1 MLIPSLQECL
11 VMLDQ
16 VHMPDH
22 IRAHSRLVYRVAL
35 TLTDNLVDGGVD
47 LNRPLI
53 IAAALLHDITKPRSF
68 ETRENHAQTGGEY
81 MTAMGF
87 PEVGDIIRQHVVL
100 DAYFAQ
106 TRPVEAEVVN
116 YADKRVLHD
125 TIATL
130 DVRMNYILD
139 RYAETVEQRIRI
151 KVLWDQTRLL
161 EERLFGYLSFSP
173 LQLGDKVDQAYGPE

>member
-1 MLIPSLQECL
+1 MLE
-11 VMLDQ
+11 Q
-16 VHMPDH
+16 VNMPDH
-22 IRAHSRLVYRVAL
+22 ILDHSRLVYRVAL
-35 TLTDNLVDGGVD
+35 TLTDNLVAGGVN

-81 MTAMGF
+81 LTAMGF

-125 TIATL
+125 TIAPL
-130 DVRMNYILD
+130 DLRMNYILE

-151 KVLWDQTRLL
+151 NVLWDQTRLL

-173 LQLGDKVDQAYGPE
+173 LQLGDKVDQTYGSD